1 MPQFDSS
8 FFQSQVFWTLI
19 SFTLLFFML
28 KRWVLPVI
36 EATLEKRQTMIRE
49 DLAKAEDAK
58 RAAEGI
64 QAEYAAQLAA
74 VDEEI
79 RKRVIAAE
87 ADIKSRHQH
96 RNHTFEQNLKRRKEA
111 FLADEAFMHQQA
123 IKEIQQQSTA
133 LIVDAAERLIHHKF
147 NEDDAQ
153 QALEEALADIEHDF
167 PHSPSS
173 NIN

>member
-19 SFTLLFFML
+19 SFALLFFML

-36 EATLEKRQTMIRE
+36 EATLAKRQAIIRE
-49 DLAKAEDAK
+49 DLAKAEDA
-58 RAAEGI
+58 RREAAAF
-64 QAEYAAQLAA
+64 QAKYAAQLAE
-74 VDEEI
+74 VDVEI

-96 RNHTFEQNLKRRKEA
+96 RNHTFEQNLKRRKEG

-133 LIVDAAERLIHHKF
+133 LIVDAAERLVHHTF
-147 NEDDAQ
+147 NEADAQ
-153 QALEEALADIEHDF
+153 QALEEALADIKHDF
-167 PHSPSS
+167 PPSS
-173 NIN
+173 KTD